1 MATKQN
7 TPVSEDAGLGDGGV
21 PTVAPKNLNSQ
32 EAQRYNEYL
41 KGKATQGL
49 LSASDKKWTDNYN
62 KNRYEILKG
71 KATQGVQL
79 TAAEQAESDF
89 LINQGVRGFG
99 NPATDDGD
107 GFYDGDGGDD
117 GDGKEYIAEDGTI
130 FTNRALYSAYII
142 KLRNEKKLLAGKS
155 AYDILYNEFKRYG
168 LESLVTDLEGFIKDG
183 LSEAEFTLKLRGTDA
198 YKIRFAANAKRISNG
213 FAAIDEATYLGL
225 EDRYQSIMQNY
236 GMPAKY
242 YARANKLG
250 VQQYFEDAI
259 SNNVDPVTFEE
270 RIMEG
275 KKVIDANK
283 TTLDA
288 IKQFYPS
295 LNDGD
300 FLSYVLD
307 SKNAISDIQRKVTS
321 AEIGGAQLGAGLG
334 ATFAGAEA
342 LAKAGITGKQYQAK
356 ATDIAEASL
365 RGGQLASIYGQDP
378 YTQQMA
384 EQVQLDTPGS
394 VESLKKTKKIS
405 GLEQATFGAKTGISS
420 SALARDRAGAY

>member
-1 MATKQN
+1 MAIKIK
-7 TPVSEDAGLGDGGV
+7 EDILVREDDGLGDGGEPV
-21 PTVAPKNLNSQ
+21 SSIPRKLISTYVDPETGDIINVYDDGSESVRKKGT
-32 EAQRYNEYL
+32 L
-41 KGKATQGL
+41 KLDAENAAKL
-49 LSASDKKWTDNYN
+49 
-62 KNRYEILKG
+62 
-71 KATQGVQL
+71 
-79 TAAEQAESDF
+79 AAEDKV
-89 LINQGVRGFG
+89 L
-99 NPATDDGD
+99 
-107 GFYDGDGGDD
+107 
-117 GDGKEYIAEDGTI
+117 K
-130 FTNRALYSAYII
+130 
-142 KLRNEKKLLAGKS
+142 GKS
-155 AYDILYNEFKRYG
+155 AYTILYNEFKRYG
-168 LESLVTDLEGFIKDG
+168 LESLVTELEEFIKDG
-183 LSEAEFTLKLRGTDA
+183 LSESEFTLKLRGTDA
-198 YKIRFAANAKRISNG
+198 YKIRFKGNERRIANG

-236 GMPAKY
+236 GMPDKY

-342 LAKAGITGKQYQAK
+342 LAKAGITGKQYQQA
-356 ATDIAEASL
+356 APTIAGAAL
-365 RGGQLASIYGQDP
+365 RGGQLASIYGEDP
-378 YTQQMA
+378 YTQQTA
-384 EQVQLDTPGS
+384 EQFVLNVPGS
-394 VESLKKTKKIS
+394 TDALKKTKKIY

-420 SALARDRAGAY
+420 SALARDRAGTY

>member
-1 MATKQN
+1 MATKIK
-7 TPVSEDAGLGDGGV
+7 TPVREDDGLGDGG
-21 PTVAPKNLNSQ
+21 A
-32 EAQRYNEYL
+32 
-41 KGKATQGL
+41 KAAAAAAAK
-49 LSASDKKWTDNYN
+49 SAAAA
-62 KNRYEILKG
+62 
-71 KATQGVQL
+71 KAAADAAAAAKL
-79 TAAEQAESDF
+79 AAEQKR
-89 LINQGVRGFG
+89 I
-99 NPATDDGD
+99 
-107 GFYDGDGGDD
+107 
-117 GDGKEYIAEDGTI
+117 
-130 FTNRALYSAYII
+130 
-142 KLRNEKKLLAGKS
+142 AGKS
-155 AYDILYNEFKRYG
+155 AYDILFNEFNKYG
-168 LESLVTDLEGFIKDG
+168 LGSLVSALEDFIKDG
-183 LSEAEFTLKLRGTDA
+183 LSESEFTLKLRGTDA
-198 YKIRFAANAKRISNG
+198 YKKRFAANAKRIANG

-242 YARANKLG
+242 YARGELG

-342 LAKAGITGKQYQAK
+342 LAKAGITGKQYQQA
-356 ATDIAEASL
+356 APTIAGAAL
-365 RGGQLASIYGQDP
+365 RGGQLASIYKQDP
-378 YTQQMA
+378 YTQQTA
-384 EQVQLDTPGS
+384 EELVLNIPGS
-394 VESLKKTKKIS
+394 TDALKKTEKIA
-405 GLEQATFGAKTGISS
+405 GLEKATFGSKTGISS
-420 SALARDRAGAY
+420 SALSRDRAGAY

>member
-1 MATKQN
+1 MADVNSALRKLQSGQTLTPDEQKILGITPANEMSN
-7 TPVSEDAGLGDGGV
+7 TQMTSSGVAPSGTVNPMGAGPILGSNNTSPTGV
-21 PTVAPKNLNSQ
+21 PAGFSTGFNETV
-32 EAQRYNEYL
+32 
-41 KGKATQGL
+41 
-49 LSASDKKWTDNYN
+49 D
-62 KNRYEILKG
+62 
-71 KATQGVQL
+71 L
-79 TAAEQAESDF
+79 TAANAARLAAE
-89 LINQGVRGFG
+89 
-99 NPATDDGD
+99 
-107 GFYDGDGGDD
+107 
-117 GDGKEYIAEDGTI
+117 
-130 FTNRALYSAYII
+130 
-142 KLRNEKKLLAGKS
+142 EKFLAGKS
-155 AYDILYNEFKRYG
+155 AYDILYNEFKKYG
-168 LESLVTDLEGFIKDG
+168 LESLVTPLKGFIQDG
-183 LSEAEFTLKLRGTDA
+183 FSEAEFTLKLRDTDA
-198 YKIRFAANAKRISNG
+198 YKKRFAANAKRIANG

-242 YARANKLG
+242 YTRGELG

-342 LAKAGITGKQYQAK
+342 LAKAGITGKQYQQA
-356 ATDIAEASL
+356 APTIAGAAL
-365 RGGQLASIYGQDP
+365 RGGQLASIYGEDP
-378 YTQQMA
+378 YTQQTA
-384 EQVQLDTPGS
+384 EQFVLDMPGS
-394 VESLKKTKKIS
+394 TDALKKTQKIA
-405 GLEQATFGAKTGISS
+405 GLEQATFGKKTGISS
-420 SALARDRAGAY
+420 SALSRDRAGAY

>member
-1 MATKQN
+1 MAIKIKEDI
-7 TPVSEDAGLGDGGV
+7 PVREDDGLGDGGEPV
-21 PTVAPKNLNSQ
+21 SSIPAK
-32 EAQRYNEYL
+32 
-41 KGKATQGL
+41 
-49 LSASDKKWTDNYN
+49 
-62 KNRYEILKG
+62 
-71 KATQGVQL
+71 
-79 TAAEQAESDF
+79 
-89 LINQGVRGFG
+89 LISTYVDDETGDVIDVY
-99 NPATDDGD
+99 DDGSEKIRKK
-107 GFYDGDGGDD
+107 G
-117 GDGKEYIAEDGTI
+117 
-130 FTNRALYSAYII
+130 NRVLDKANAAKLALE
-142 KLRNEKKLLAGKS
+142 EKRLAGKS

-183 LSEAEFTLKLRGTDA
+183 LSESEFTLKLRDTNA
-198 YKIRFAANAKRISNG
+198 YKKRFAANAKRISNG

-236 GMPAKY
+236 GMPASY
-242 YARANKLG
+242 YSRGELG

-283 TTLDA
+283 NTFDA
-288 IKQFYPS
+288 IKQFYPT
-295 LNDGD
+295 LNNGD
-300 FLSYVLD
+300 FLAYVLD

-342 LAKAGITGKQYQAK
+342 LAKAGITGKQYQQA
-356 ATDIAEASL
+356 APTIAGAAL
-365 RGGQLASIYGQDP
+365 RGGQLASIYGEEP
-378 YTQQMA
+378 YTQQTA
-384 EQVQLDTPGS
+384 EQFVLDVPGS
-394 VESLKKTKKIS
+394 TDALKKTKKIS

>member
-7 TPVSEDAGLGDGGV
+7 TRVREDVGLGDGGV
-21 PTVAPKNLNSQ
+21 PVSSIPAKLIDTYVDPETGDIIDVYDDGSESVRKKGT
-32 EAQRYNEYL
+32 L
-41 KGKATQGL
+41 KLDAENAAKL
-49 LSASDKKWTDNYN
+49 
-62 KNRYEILKG
+62 
-71 KATQGVQL
+71 
-79 TAAEQAESDF
+79 AAE
-89 LINQGVRGFG
+89 
-99 NPATDDGD
+99 
-107 GFYDGDGGDD
+107 
-117 GDGKEYIAEDGTI
+117 
-130 FTNRALYSAYII
+130 
-142 KLRNEKKLLAGKS
+142 EKVLKGKS
-155 AYDILYNEFKRYG
+155 AYTILYNEFKKYN
-168 LESLVTDLEGFIKDG
+168 LESLVSDLEGFIKDG
-183 LSEAEFTLKLRGTDA
+183 LSEAEFTLKLRDTNA
-198 YKIRFAANAKRISNG
+198 YKKRFAANAKRIANG

-242 YARANKLG
+242 YSRGELG

-342 LAKAGITGKQYQAK
+342 LAKAGITGKQYQQA
-356 ATDIAEASL
+356 APTIAGAAL
-365 RGGQLASIYGQDP
+365 RGGQLASIYGEDP
-378 YTQQMA
+378 YTQQTA
-384 EQVQLDTPGS
+384 EQFVLDMPGS
-394 VESLKKTKKIS
+394 TDALKKTQKIA
-405 GLEQATFGAKTGISS
+405 GLEQATFGARTGISS
-420 SALARDRAGAY
+420 GALARDRAGAY

>member
-1 MATKQN
+1 MAY
-7 TPVSEDAGLGDGGV
+7 TPDDDRYYTEKIGTTGKTQAQLDAAKGAAETATLVGG
-21 PTVAPKNLNSQ
+21 TVDPETGYVIPGKNSSGQ
-32 EAQRYNEYL
+32 TGEADLAALE
-41 KGKATQGL
+41 A
-49 LSASDKKWTDNYN
+49 A
-62 KNRYEILKG
+62 
-71 KATQGVQL
+71 
-79 TAAEQAESDF
+79 TAARLAAE
-89 LINQGVRGFG
+89 
-99 NPATDDGD
+99 
-107 GFYDGDGGDD
+107 
-117 GDGKEYIAEDGTI
+117 
-130 FTNRALYSAYII
+130 
-142 KLRNEKKLLAGKS
+142 EKARLGKS

-168 LESLVTDLEGFIKDG
+168 LESLVTPLKGFIQDG
-183 LSEAEFTLKLRGTDA
+183 FSDAEFTLKLRDTDA
-198 YKIRFAANAKRISNG
+198 YKKRFAANAKRISNG

-242 YARANKLG
+242 YARGELG

-334 ATFAGAEA
+334 ATFAGAEE
-342 LAKAGITGKQYQAK
+342 LAKAGITGKQYQQA
-356 ATDIAEASL
+356 APTIAGAAL
-365 RGGQLASIYGQDP
+365 RGGQLASIYGEDP
-378 YTQQMA
+378 YTQQTA
-384 EQVQLDTPGS
+384 EQFVLDVPGS
-394 VESLKKTKKIS
+394 TDALKKTQKIS
-405 GLEQATFGAKTGISS
+405 GLEQATFGKKTGISS
-420 SALARDRAGAY
+420 SALSRDRAGAY